1 MVRRMISRFA
11 IVLLPALAL
20 AACGGGGE
28 AEAPAPREADEATMR
43 ALPQGQVEGYV
54 SQLGDDTAHAWLN
67 IPFAQPP
74 VGDLRW
80 RAARAPEGWDGVR
93 EALDQPNWCPQY
105 TNNLDE
111 GQGYESGILMGDED
125 CLYLNVY
132 APPYAPEDVPTRDER
147 LPVMVWIHG
156 GGNVW
161 GRAEQ
166 YDATSIAVREN
177 VIVVVIQYRLG
188 PLGWFAHPALRE
200 TAEVAIDRTANF
212 GTFDQ
217 VAALA
222 WVHDSIA
229 AFGGDPAN
237 VTIFGESAGGHN
249 VASLLVA
256 PQAAGLFQ
264 QAIIQSGS
272 AATVPLAIAEGSEPD
287 PLNRGLTTSADA
299 INSVLAFIAPP
310 TPDQM
315 AGAMRTIDM
324 PVLFQAY
331 RDLSTAGLGIDPPR
345 VIGDGIVLPED
356 GILAGLERMGPFN
369 PVPVMTGTNRDETKL
384 FNALDE
390 RFVNR
395 WLGGIIIRPKDQRL
409 FDLIAEYQ
417 TAIWQVKGVDSIA
430 GALRRS
436 GRDDVFAYRFD
447 WDEEGSFLFTDFST
461 LLGAAHGWEI
471 PFVFNRWELGGRLDR
486 FLWTDDNAEGRRTL
500 SDAMMG
506 YWANFA
512 RTGNPGAASGNPAW
526 EPWEGGQRIILDT
539 PDGGGIRM
547 EQGAYTITEVMDR
560 LATDERLTSDEE
572 RCTVYA
578 AVLGW
583 YPDVAVDG
591 FAGGA
596 CASGGSEVSGE

>member
-1 MVRRMISRFA
+1 MVRRIISRTA
-11 IVLLPALAL
+11 IVVFATLAL
-20 AACGGGGE
+20 AACGRGSE
-28 AEAPAPREADEATMR
+28 AEAPAPRVADEATVR
-43 ALPQGQVEGYV
+43 TIPQGELIGYV
-54 SQLGDDTAHAWLN
+54 SDHEGDTAHAWLD
-67 IPFAQPP
+67 IPYAQPP

-93 EALDQPNWCPQY
+93 ESLDQPNWCPQY

-111 GQGYESGILMGDED
+111 GQGYESGLLRGDED

-132 APPYAPEDVPTRDER
+132 APPYAPEDVPTGDER

-166 YDATSIAVREN
+166 YDGTSLAVREN

-200 TAEVAIDRTANF
+200 TADVAIDRTANF
-212 GTFDQ
+212 GTFDM

-222 WVHDSIA
+222 WVHESIA
-229 AFGGDPAN
+229 AFGGDGGN

-264 QAIIQSGS
+264 RAIIQSGS
-272 AATVPLAIAEGSEPD
+272 ADTISVTIAEGSEPD
-287 PLNRGLTTSADA
+287 PLDRGLTTSADA
-299 INSVLAFIAPP
+299 ISSVLQFIAPP
-310 TPDQM
+310 TPEQM
-315 AGAMRTIDM
+315 AGAMRTIEM

-331 RDLSTAGLGIDPPR
+331 RDQYSSDLGINPPR
-345 VIGDGIVLPED
+345 VIGDGIMLPED

-384 FNALDE
+384 FNALDP
-390 RFVNR
+390 RYVNR
-395 WLGGIIIRPKDQRL
+395 WLGGMIIRPKDQRL
-409 FDLIAEYQ
+409 FNLIAEYQ

-436 GRDDVFAYRFD
+436 GRNEVFAYRFD
-447 WDEEGSFLFTDFST
+447 WDEESSFLFTNFST

-471 PFVFNRWELGGRLDR
+471 PFVFHHWQLGGRLDP
-486 FLWTDDNAEGRRTL
+486 FLWNNNNAEGRNAL
-500 SDAMMG
+500 SGAMMG

-512 RTGNPGAASGNPAW
+512 RTGNPGAASGNPVW
-526 EPWEGGQRIILDT
+526 EPWDGGQRIILDT
-539 PDGGGIRM
+539 PNGGGIRM
-547 EQGAYTITEVMDR
+547 EQGAYTVTEVLDR

-572 RCTVYA
+572 RCNVYA
-578 AVLGW
+578 AVIGW
-583 YPDVAVDG
+583 YPDVADDG
-591 FAGGA
+591 FADGA
-596 CASGGSEVSGE
+596 CASGE